1 MDFGHKIPEFHKFK
15 MLFLEQRAA
24 LQNVPRYTTLHE
36 FHNFKMLFLE
46 QRAAL
51 QNVPRHTT
59 HELVL
64 LMKAFSS
71 RGSRC
76 RCLLR

>member
-1 MDFGHKIPEFHKFK
+1 MLKLNTTLHSKSKLVTLAGVDSGHKIP
-15 MLFLEQRAA
+15 
-24 LQNVPRYTTLHE
+24 E

-51 QNVPRHTT
+51 QNVLRYTT
-59 HELVL
+59 HEIVL

-76 RCLLR
+76 RCLPR